1 MLLRLT
7 IGVLILIVLLFSLSA
22 QSYDRK
28 FPDRIDPAKRYMFYM
43 HGTYVERVGPLENY
57 HYYDILDAIAAK
69 DIVVI
74 GEARSLTQVGI
85 YARTIARQ
93 VQQLLDAGVPSYQ
106 ITVAGHSKG
115 GMITM
120 TVATLMAKP
129 GINYVVFAG
138 CGLPGN
144 EYLRGYRKFVEA
156 EAKGI
161 EGNFLIAWP
170 ADDEIAGNC
179 DLAMQKG
186 KADYVN
192 KVLPAGLGGH
202 KIFYNAN
209 PVWLDELVNF
219 AKGG

>member
-1 MLLRLT
+1 MVLRL
-7 IGVLILIVLLFSLSA
+7 ILGVLCAVVLMSSLPA
-22 QSYDRK
+22 QAYDKK
-28 FPDRIDPAKRYMFYM
+28 FPDRVDPAKRYMFYM

-57 HYYDILDAIAAK
+57 HYYDILDVLAAK
-69 DIVVI
+69 DFVVI
-74 GEARSLTQVGI
+74 GEARSLTQVGT
-85 YARTIARQ
+85 YARNIARQ
-93 VQQLLDAGVPSYQ
+93 VQQLLDAGVPSYH

-144 EYLRGYRKFVEA
+144 EYLSGYRKFVEA

-161 EGNFLIAWP
+161 EGNFLIAWA